1 MNPQDMMSGNPQP
14 GEPLLTI
21 LTDLQASLVG
31 TIYEG
36 PYGVETFIL
45 HMVAFLT
52 RSQAAVNEP
61 LPAAQKAD
69 PFRFFY
75 GGSIDADEDTSQAT
89 VQVECKL
96 PFPEPV
102 AEGGGGASNL
112 PVISGFSVSEVTL
125 GDSFIIYGVNFNDLQ
140 TVGFSAGIP
149 WTLEDIMGN
158 WKQLLVTPTEA
169 GTSNIRVVTVAG
181 SADSDDEFTVNE
193 PAQP

>member
-1 MNPQDMMSGNPQP
+1 MNPQDMMSGDPQP

-21 LTDLQASLVG
+21 LTDLQTSLLG

-89 VQVECKL
+89 IQVDCKL
-96 PFPEPV
+96 PFPEPI
-102 AEGGGGASNL
+102 AAGGGGPAL
-112 PVISGFSVSEVTL
+112 PIISGFSVPSVVL
-125 GDSFIIYGVNFNDLQ
+125 GESFTIFGVNFQELQ
-140 TVGFSAGIP
+140 SVGFAGGLD
-149 WTLEDIMGN
+149 WTLEDIMGE
-158 WKQLLVTPTEA
+158 WKQLLVTPTET
-169 GTSNIRVVTVAG
+169 GTTNVRVVTATG
-181 SADSDDEFTVNE
+181 STDSDDEFTVDE
-193 PAQP
+193 PVQP